1 MPNLDTPIS
10 SLPAHPLE
18 IEQGLTQLEESG
30 RFDAIIHAE
39 ETVEVD
45 EPFVYVYDLILI
57 TEETVSA
64 VVYIEGEQ
72 TWYRIFKE
80 DRSSAELTDAY
91 DAVRDIRDEETLYD
105 RHPLTIEEA
114 VFREDTP
121 SKEKTSGYKEGDS
134 FECPVCSDTHT
145 VKFEEDELMKDH
157 PTDVSQLY
165 VECPGARNNELI
177 IEFQARTPT

>member
-1 MPNLDTPIS
+1 MPNFDTPVS

-18 IEQGLTQLEESG
+18 MEQELTQLEESG

-39 ETVEVD
+39 KTVEVD
-45 EPFVYVYDLILI
+45 EPSVYVYDLILI

-64 VVYIEGEQ
+64 VVYSENEK

-91 DAVRDIRDEETLYD
+91 DAVRDVRNERALYD
-105 RHPLTIEEA
+105 RHALTIDEA

-121 SKEKTSGYKEGDS
+121 SAASALN
-134 FECPVCSDTHT
+134 C
-145 VKFEEDELMKDH
+145 
-157 PTDVSQLY
+157 
-165 VECPGARNNELI
+165 
-177 IEFQARTPT
+177 